1 MFCAADVMLLFM
13 LPALAPTFEIPLL
26 AFEADALIVASF
38 AITWSKESRN
48 GLVPTDIS
56 LKDCVT
62 LDAVFLAVSCM
73 SFNFLSA
80 CSIASN
86 ALLGMVRAAPNAESA
101 IIQKFKS
108 L

>member
-38 AITWSKESRN
+38 AITWSKELRN

-62 LDAVFLAVSCM
+62 LDAVFLAVSCNFCNL
-73 SFNFLSA
+73 SSASLIFFNADSG
-80 CSIASN
+80 ITR
-86 ALLGMVRAAPNAESA
+86 ALPNAESA